1 MSRHGHVAGQLLQ
14 RRENAMNLPE
24 QISGEA
30 ELDALLARPYP
41 ELAGMLRTLDGDLII
56 LGIAGKM
63 GITLGMAA
71 VRAIREAGLA
81 KTVYG
86 VSRFS
91 EPGSGKLLLDAGL
104 KIIPCDLLDRAAV
117 GRLPRVPNVIYMA
130 GRKFGTDGQEPFTW
144 ASNAILPANV
154 GEHFAESRIVA
165 MSTGCVYPLVSPASG
180 GCRETDPV
188 GPVGE
193 YAQSCLARERVFQYY
208 SQTRGTPVCLI
219 RLSYACEPRYG
230 VLHDIGRKVWQNEVI
245 DLGVAHFNAIWQGDA
260 NNQVLLSLQHCA
272 APAAALNVTGLETCS
287 VRETAL
293 AFGRR
298 MGRDVRFEG
307 SEAPAAY
314 FLNAQ
319 KAAALFGPP
328 RMPLPQVLQW
338 TAQWI
343 MGGQRSLNKP
353 THYEVRNGV
362 F

>member
-1 MSRHGHVAGQLLQ
+1 MQ
-14 RRENAMNLPE
+14 LPE
-24 QISGEA
+24 RFEDEA
-30 ELDALLARPYP
+30 QLDAVLAEPYP
-41 ELAGMLRTLDGDLII
+41 ELAGVLRKLDGDLMI

-71 VRAIREAGLA
+71 VQAIRQTGLS

-91 EPGSGKLLLDAGL
+91 EAGSEKLLNDAGL
-104 KIIPCDLLDRAAV
+104 KTIRSDLLDRLAV
-117 GRLPRVPNVIYMA
+117 KQLPRVKNIIYMA
-130 GRKFGTDGQEPFTW
+130 GRKFGTDGQECLTW
-144 ASNAILPANV
+144 ASNVIVPANV

-180 GCRETDPV
+180 GCREVDPV
-188 GPVGE
+188 APMGE
-193 YAQSCLARERVFQYY
+193 YAQSCLGRERVFEYY
-208 SQTRGTPVCLI
+208 SRTHGTPVCLI

-230 VLHDIGRKVWQNEVI
+230 VLHDVGQKVWKNEVI

-260 NNQVLLSLQHCA
+260 NNQVLLALQHCTS
-272 APAAALNVTGLETCS
+272 PATPLNVTGLETTS
-287 VRETAL
+287 VREVAL

-298 MGRDVRFEG
+298 MKKDVRFEG
-307 SEAPAAY
+307 REGPSAY

-319 KAAALFGPP
+319 KAAKLFGPP
-328 RMPLPQVLQW
+328 RMPLAQVLAW
-338 TAQWI
+338 TAEWI
-343 MGGQRSLNKP
+343 MAGKRSLGKP